1 MDTIVRQINF
11 DMDGTLCDFYGVE
24 GWLDDLDNYNT
35 RPYEIAKPLL
45 NLSVL
50 ARYLNKLQSKGY
62 TINIISWLSKISTA
76 DFDERVTRVKLEWL
90 KKHLKSVKFDNITII
105 SYGTPKQNFGKGIL
119 FDDETKNRDSW
130 VGLAYDEKNILEI
143 LKNLL
148 TNA

>member
-1 MDTIVRQINF
+1 MNTIVRQINF
-11 DMDGTLCDFYGVE
+11 DMDGTLCDFYGVD

-62 TINIISWLSKISTA
+62 TINIISWLSKTSTA